1 MLDLNQ
7 KQYAVEKK
15 FVFVFD
21 MKKLIPGLKT
31 QHDWLKNSPSQ
42 SLQQV
47 CFHLDDAM
55 KRVWKQGSGF
65 PKFKSRRLSK
75 DSFYVPQSGN
85 GQIKINAK
93 SIVMPKIGAINWQ
106 YHRSIS
112 GVVKSITV
120 SCDVD
125 QWYVSVLCASADID
139 PALLDRDK
147 AIGLDLGLTDFAIT
161 SDGQKFSSPKFLR
174 KSSKRIIKKQRA
186 LSKKAKGS
194 KNRNKARIR
203 LARLHRQVRN
213 QRANWLHQL
222 SHSLVKKYDVI
233 CVEDLKTKD
242 LMSRKKKTKNLSK
255 AIADQ
260 GWGMFLNMIRYKSE
274 RAGKAFAQIDQY
286 LASTK
291 TCCTCKQPRNMTL
304 ADRVHVCYNPACA
317 DYLVEKDRDT
327 NAANNILFWGL
338 MLVDGSRFTTNTPG
352 TGEINA
358 CGDTF
363 VPDSQAYDWHQEVS
377 MKQEAACP
385 LGQR

>member
-1 MLDLNQ
+1 MLDLN
-7 KQYAVEKK
+7 KNKYAVEKK
-15 FVFVFD
+15 FVFVFE
-21 MKKLIPGLKT
+21 MHKLLPGLKT

-42 SLQQV
+42 SLQAK
-47 CFHLDDAM
+47 CADLDTAF
-55 KRVWKQGSGF
+55 KSVKKSHFGF
-65 PKFKSRRLSK
+65 PRFKSKNRSR
-75 DSFYVPQSGN
+75 DSFRIPQTN
-85 GQIKINAK
+85 NHIKISDK
-93 SIVMPKIGAINWQ
+93 KISIPKIGAINWQ

-139 PALLDRDK
+139 PASLVRDK

-161 SDGQKFSSPKFLR
+161 SDGQKYPSPKFLK
-174 KSSKRIIKKQRA
+174 KSSKRLIKKQRA

-203 LARLHRQVRN
+203 LARAHRQVRN

-291 TCCTCKQPRNMTL
+291 TCATCKEQRNMTL
-304 ADRVHVCYNPACA
+304 ADRVHVCYNPKCA

-363 VPDSQAYDWHQEVS
+363 VPDSQASWHQEVS
-377 MKQEAACP
+377 AKQEAACP